1 MLDIWAFET
10 NLIQKRRRR
19 SIGRLLFFVT
29 SKKLL
34 DPSTTSHFSVVLAMA
49 MIYKTHTCKGEET
62 MKPTVTVGEWVARF
76 KAIGRELGTLPIF
89 RTLR

>member
-1 MLDIWAFET
+1 
-10 NLIQKRRRR
+10 
-19 SIGRLLFFVT
+19 
-29 SKKLL
+29 
-34 DPSTTSHFSVVLAMA
+34 
-49 MIYKTHTCKGEET
+49 